1 MFQAPSIKPN
11 IMATLLILNQQPY
24 DGTEGTWNALRL
36 ARQLN
41 SDGVEVR
48 LFLMNDSVDLA
59 RDGISPPEGIEDMV
73 TMTKDLIA
81 NGVAVK
87 VCGTC
92 QNRCGVLKGQPYYEG
107 AQFSTMAECSQW
119 VISSDK
125 VLTF

>member
-1 MFQAPSIKPN
+1 MFQAPPLKPN

-24 DGTEGTWNALRL
+24 DGTDITWNALRL

-48 LFLMNDSVDLA
+48 IFLMNDSVDLA
-59 RDGISPPEGIEDMV
+59 RDGIAPPEGIEDMV
-73 TMTKDLIA
+73 AMTKELIA
-81 NGVAVK
+81 KGVPVK

-119 VISSDK
+119 VQSSEK